1 MVRQGGGQAGG
12 ERRDRGPEFLAASDV
27 EGERD
32 SGQPLL
38 AYIAGLLVLP
48 VSTHPPEA
56 GPSRPVAGWI
66 HGATPASA
74 VCPRLFART
83 VRWLADW
90 RTGRWQ
96 KPDHRP
102 DNGVHDPRR
111 SR

>member
-1 MVRQGGGQAGG
+1 LVRQGGGQAGG

-66 HGATPASA
+66 HGGHPGQRGLPSP
-74 VCPRLFART
+74 VCPDGQMAGG
-83 VRWLADW
+83 LAHG
-90 RTGRWQ
+90 TLAET
-96 KPDHRP
+96 
-102 DNGVHDPRR
+102 R
-111 SR
+111 S